1 MADVLPDLVVDACC
15 LINLYAAGQI
25 LSPGPTPESEPV
37 RRKVIMK
44 KRIPPEQA
52 KEVKHRFGLAFNL
65 HVPAKVIEELLYI
78 RRPDEDD
85 ESKLVEYL
93 IDLTLIVN
101 QGLLHPC
108 DLQEQAETDLFV
120 QL

>member
-1 MADVLPDLVVDACC
+1 MADVLPDLVMDACC
-15 LINLYAAGQI
+15 LINLYAAGRI
-25 LSPGPTPESEPV
+25 LSPGPFAESELELH
-37 RRKVIMK
+37 KVIVSK
-44 KRIPPEQA
+44 GIRPEQA
-52 KEVKHRFGLAFNL
+52 KEAMHRLGLTFNL

-108 DLQEQAETDLFV
+108 D
-120 QL
+120 